1 MFKVNE
7 KTPEQRQWRRFD
19 IFIVN
24 FKHTSHLVL
33 VYLLLTLT
41 I

>member
-7 KTPEQRQWRRFD
+7 KTPEQRQWRRFG
-19 IFIVN
+19 IFIN
-24 FKHTSHLVL
+24 FKYTSHLVL
-33 VYLLLTLT
+33 VYLLLILS